1 MATIYQ
7 GSDLITSTYQ
17 GSNPISNIQKDNP
30 IVTDYLYYTGSC
42 WYLKGGIGDQ
52 PYTSS
57 IIDTTAISQSQTYTV
72 FYDNVVMVGTGF
84 LGGTAIPI
92 GFYEGIGVLEY
103 TYTGGVGDTYTLKAQ
118 NITIATG
125 AFGSYSVEYVGVVYD
140 NGNYKIYLGS
150 TTPSL
155 VGTGMTGIIT
165 DTSYFFINYDGP
177 GGRQVEVGA
186 CRPLLYNR
194 ALSQVEVEILIGTYY
209 S

>member
-1 MATIYQ
+1 MKIYK
-7 GSDLITSTYQ
+7 GSDIIKASYK
-17 GSNPISNIQKDNP
+17 G
-30 IVTDYLYYTGSC
+30 TDSINSGGTFKYLGVEDYAYFTGSC

-72 FYDNVVMVGTGF
+72 FYDNIVLVGTGF

-186 CRPLLYNR
+186 CRPLLYDW
-194 ALSQVEVEILIGTYY
+194 ALSQTEVEQLVDIFY